1 MSVLAAKAGKRKVLF
16 IDNIDSFVYNLVQYI
31 GEEGAKPIVV
41 ENSVSLDE
49 IDKIIKREKI
59 DKIIISPGP
68 KRPEDAGI
76 SNAVIK
82 KYGSRIPILGVCLGH
97 ECIGHAYGGRI
108 RQAKC
113 IKHGKTSM
121 VSHSGEG
128 IFKGVKNPF
137 EAVRYHSL
145 VIDDRCLPDCL
156 EMCAMSN
163 DDKEIMAVKH
173 REFQVY
179 GLQFHPESMLT
190 GEGRRIIQNFLTI

>member
-1 MSVLAAKAGKRKVLF
+1 MSDLAAKAGKRKVLF

-31 GEEGAKPIVV
+31 GEEGAEPIVI

-49 IDKIIKREKI
+49 IRRIIKKEKI
-59 DKIIISPGP
+59 DRIIISPGP
-68 KRPEDAGI
+68 RRPEDAGV
-76 SNAVIK
+76 SNAAIK
-82 KYGSRIPILGVCLGH
+82 EYGSRIPILGVCLGH
-97 ECIGHAYGGRI
+97 ECIGHMYGGRI

-121 VSHSGEG
+121 VSHCGEG

-145 VIDDRCLPDCL
+145 VIDDRRLPDCL

-173 REFQVY
+173 KKFPVY
-179 GLQFHPESMLT
+179 GVQFHPESMLT
-190 GEGRRIIQNFLTI
+190 EEGKKIIQNFLAI